1 MDPSP
6 FEKLN
11 ETITVATPAMLIGVA
26 GGAVRIIVSREH
38 ATPTGFIRGGVLA
51 CFVAV
56 LVGGLLDDYGY
67 EGNLKFALIGIA
79 AFVADDILVGILR
92 LSALLRDNPREVLDI
107 ILRRR

>member
-6 FEKLN
+6 LERFN
-11 ETITVATPAMLIGVA
+11 ETLTVTTPTILLGLV
-26 GGAVRIIVSREH
+26 GGAVRLIVSKEH
-38 ATPTGFIRGGVLA
+38 ATPLGFIRGGVVA
-51 CFVAV
+51 CSVAV

-67 EGNLKFALIGIA
+67 EGNVKFALVGIA
-79 AFVADDILVGILR
+79 AFVADDILVGLLR